1 MTLSPCFPCEIDC
14 FHAHCMLATVSV
26 LLVRILP
33 LHKGPWTKKIFFHIK
48 GFPGLQQ
55 WSFHL
60 PVLPVWNMF
69 IPVICFSSCSRLLLT
84 GSPENKSFVS
94 PLHQKKKR
102 CQKLPPAVETQDQGI
117 KKAKTSALWLNYSC
131 FYLNFLLLSTRFK
144 LISLSLPYDTS
155 CLTCRVQLSEV
166 ISITCLHSTEE
177 KPSKL

>member
-1 MTLSPCFPCEIDC
+1 
-14 FHAHCMLATVSV
+14 
-26 LLVRILP
+26 
-33 LHKGPWTKKIFFHIK
+33 
-48 GFPGLQQ
+48 
-55 WSFHL
+55 
-60 PVLPVWNMF
+60 MF

-131 FYLNFLLLSTRFK
+131 FYLNFLLLSTHFK

-177 KPSKL
+177 KPSKLYLQQAITTLDSLLGILWLFFPKAYDFLLGLERILIKK